1 MKTTNSSCE
10 TLPAPKDMS
19 STQVALQ
26 LGSLGSELVLPAIV
40 GAILSAQLHWGKS
53 PILIGLALGI
63 FGSTAH
69 LLLLLKISK

>member
-10 TLPAPKDMS
+10 TPPASKDKS

-26 LGSLGSELVLPAIV
+26 LASLGSELALPVIV
-40 GAILSAQLHWGKS
+40 GAILSAQLHWGRI
-53 PILIGLALGI
+53 PIIIGLALGI

-69 LLLLLKISK
+69 YFY